1 MYLWKDRSVAGRGR
15 RSPGDVSSCM
25 KWLIGVCVVLVG
37 VVSTSCAVAPPDAVT
52 IRFHYSHFEPAAV
65 SVRAGAPVT
74 ITLRNDDPID
84 HEWIVGP
91 PAIHEIHR
99 HGTEA
104 VHAGRPT
111 EVSVPALSTRVTTIT
126 FDEPGGYAYICH
138 LPGHEEY
145 GMIGELIA
153 R

>member
-1 MYLWKDRSVAGRGR
+1 MIRLLPIGALLAGLL
-15 RSPGDVSSCM
+15 SA
-25 KWLIGVCVVLVG
+25 
-37 VVSTSCAVAPPDAVT
+37 SCAPAPADKVT
-52 IRFHYSHFEPAAV
+52 IRIHYSHFEPAVV
-65 SVRAGAPVT
+65 SVPAGVPVSV
-74 ITLRNDDPID
+74 TLRNDDPID

-91 PAIHEIHR
+91 SAIHEIHR

-111 EVSVPALSTRVTTIT
+111 EVSVSALSTRETTIT
-126 FDEPGGYAYICH
+126 FENPGTYAYICH

-145 GMIGELIA
+145 GMMGQLIA

>member
-1 MYLWKDRSVAGRGR
+1 
-15 RSPGDVSSCM
+15 M
-25 KWLIGVCVVLVG
+25 KQLLVVCVVLVG
-37 VVSTSCAVAPPDAVT
+37 LVSTSCAPAPADAVT
-52 IRFHYSHFEPAAV
+52 IRFHYSHFEPGSV
-65 SVRAGAPVT
+65 SVRAGTRVT

-91 PAIHEIHR
+91 SAIHDIHR

-126 FDEPGGYAYICH
+126 FDDPGRYAYICH

-153 R
+153 S

>member
-1 MYLWKDRSVAGRGR
+1 MIRLLPIGALLAGLL
-15 RSPGDVSSCM
+15 SA
-25 KWLIGVCVVLVG
+25 
-37 VVSTSCAVAPPDAVT
+37 SCAPAPAEKVT
-52 IRFHYSHFEPAAV
+52 IRFHYSHFEPAVV
-65 SVRAGAPVT
+65 SVPAGVPVSV
-74 ITLRNDDPID
+74 TLRNDDPID

-91 PAIHEIHR
+91 SAIHETHR

-111 EVSVPALSTRVTTIT
+111 EVSVSALSTRETTIT
-126 FDEPGGYAYICH
+126 FENPGTYAYICH

-145 GMIGELIA
+145 GMMGQLIA

>member
-1 MYLWKDRSVAGRGR
+1 MIRLLPIGALLAGLL
-15 RSPGDVSSCM
+15 SA
-25 KWLIGVCVVLVG
+25 
-37 VVSTSCAVAPPDAVT
+37 SCAPAPADKVT
-52 IRFHYSHFEPAAV
+52 IRFHYSHFEPAVV
-65 SVRAGAPVT
+65 SVPAGVPVSV
-74 ITLRNDDPID
+74 TLRNDDPID

-111 EVSVPALSTRVTTIT
+111 EVSVSALSTRETTIT
-126 FDEPGGYAYICH
+126 FENPGTYAYICH

-145 GMIGELIA
+145 GMMGQLIA

>member
-1 MYLWKDRSVAGRGR
+1 MIRLLPIGALLAGLL
-15 RSPGDVSSCM
+15 SA
-25 KWLIGVCVVLVG
+25 
-37 VVSTSCAVAPPDAVT
+37 SCAPAPADKVT
-52 IRFHYSHFEPAAV
+52 IRFHYSHFEPAVV
-65 SVRAGAPVT
+65 SVPAGVPVSV
-74 ITLRNDDPID
+74 TLRNDDPID

-91 PAIHEIHR
+91 SAIHEIHR

-111 EVSVPALSTRVTTIT
+111 EVSVSALSTRETTIT
-126 FDEPGGYAYICH
+126 FENPGTYAYICH

-145 GMIGELIA
+145 GMMGQLIA